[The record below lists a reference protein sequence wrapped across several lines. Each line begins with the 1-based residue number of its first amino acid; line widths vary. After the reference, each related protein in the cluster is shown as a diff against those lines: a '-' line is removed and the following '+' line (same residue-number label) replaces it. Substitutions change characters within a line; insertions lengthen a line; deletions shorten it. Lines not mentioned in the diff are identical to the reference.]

1 MSLRF
6 NFVRHAVGNRFF
18 SGQAE
23 NNTSLTA
30 LDRFCIQ
37 YANKRCSVKGEF
49 DNIPIVDLSG
59 LANEASDTARA
70 ASVAALKAALE
81 TSGFA
86 YLSNH
91 GVPEDLVERMR
102 QMNMAVHALPDV
114 EKEKLKINDFHRGYM
129 PMSTSTIVTSSVAK
143 VTKPNQSESLMVM
156 HEVPEGAPHAGE
168 PLQGPN
174 QFPESLPQ
182 VRETALAYMAEM
194 TKLGERIAGGLAEAL
209 GLPRDWFEQHFQD
222 PTLFLRLLHYPEQ
235 KDEEELFGSA
245 PHTDYGFVTL
255 LKQDNVGGLEVRNKR
270 GEWIPAPPIENTF
283 VMNVGDILAKWSNGR
298 FVSTPH
304 RVKNLSRR
312 DRYSQPFFYDP
323 SMRALVE
330 CPPAML
336 DAGEKPQMKPV
347 LYGDYLLERL
357 NKNYDYRKKTS

>member
-1 MSLRF
+1 M
-6 NFVRHAVGNRFF
+6 
-18 SGQAE
+18 
-23 NNTSLTA
+23 
-30 LDRFCIQ
+30 
-37 YANKRCSVKGEF
+37 KGEF

-59 LANEASDTARA
+59 LADGATEEARA
-70 ASVAALKAALE
+70 ESVAELKKALE

-86 YLSNH
+86 YLANH
-91 GVPEDLVERMR
+91 GVSEELVERMR
-102 QMNMAVHALPDV
+102 QMNVAFHDLPQE
-114 EKEKLKINDFHRGYM
+114 EKLDLKINEYHRGYM

-156 HEVPEGAPHAGE
+156 HEVPEGSPNAGE

-174 QFPESLPQ
+174 QFPDSLPE
-182 VRETALAYMAEM
+182 VAETARAYMAEM
-194 TKLGERIAGGLAEAL
+194 SKLGDRIAGALADAL
-209 GLPRDWFEQHFQD
+209 GLPRDWFRQHFQD

-235 KDEEELFGSA
+235 PDEEELFGSA
-245 PHTDYGFVTL
+245 PHTDYGFITL
-255 LKQDNVGGLEVRNKR
+255 LKQDDVGGLQVRNKH
-270 GEWIPAPPIENTF
+270 GEWIAAPPIENTF

-323 SMRALVE
+323 SMSALVE

-336 DAGEKPQMKPV
+336 EAGEKPQMEPV

-357 NKNYDYRKKTS
+357 NKNYDYRKKAS

>member
-1 MSLRF
+1 M
-6 NFVRHAVGNRFF
+6 
-18 SGQAE
+18 
-23 NNTSLTA
+23 
-30 LDRFCIQ
+30 
-37 YANKRCSVKGEF
+37 KGEF

-59 LANEASDTARA
+59 LADGATEAARSE
-70 ASVAALKAALE
+70 SVADLKTALE

-91 GVPEDLVERMR
+91 GVPEDLVDRMR
-102 QMNMAVHALPDV
+102 EMNVAIHALDD
-114 EKEKLKINDFHRGYM
+114 KEKQAMRINEFHRGYM
-129 PMSTSTIVTSSVAK
+129 PMSSSTIVTSSVAK
-143 VTKPNQSESLMVM
+143 VTRPNQSESLMVM
-156 HEVPEGAPHAGE
+156 HEIPEDAPHFGE

-174 QFPESLPQ
+174 QFPERLPE

-194 TKLGERIAGGLAEAL
+194 TVLGERIAGGLAEAL
-209 GLPRDWFEQHFQD
+209 GLPRDWFAQHFQD

-235 KDEEELFGSA
+235 ANEEELFGSA

-270 GEWIPAPPIENTF
+270 GDWIPAPPIENTF

-312 DRYSQPFFYDP
+312 GRYSQPFFYDP

-336 DAGEKPQMKPV
+336 EAGETPQMEPV

-357 NKNYDYRKKTS
+357 NKNYDYRKKAS

>member
-1 MSLRF
+1 M
-6 NFVRHAVGNRFF
+6 
-18 SGQAE
+18 
-23 NNTSLTA
+23 
-30 LDRFCIQ
+30 
-37 YANKRCSVKGEF
+37 KGEF

-59 LANEASDTARA
+59 LAEGAAPEARA
-70 ASVAALKAALE
+70 ATIAALKEALE

-86 YLSNH
+86 YLAGH

-102 QMNMAVHALPDV
+102 QMNVAFHDLPME
-114 EKEKLKINDFHRGYM
+114 EKLALKINAFHRGYM
-129 PMSTSTIVTSSVAK
+129 PMSSSTIVTSSVAK
-143 VTKPNQSESLMVM
+143 VTKPNRSESLMVM
-156 HEVPEGAPHAGE
+156 HEVPEDAPYAGG

-174 QFPESLPQ
+174 QFPDSLPE
-182 VRETALAYMAEM
+182 VGETARAYMAEM
-194 TKLGERIAGGLAEAL
+194 TGLGERIAGGLAEAL
-209 GLPRDWFEQHFQD
+209 GLPRDWFAQFFD
-222 PTLFLRLLHYPEQ
+222 TPTLFLRLLHYPEQ
-235 KDEEELFGSA
+235 PDEEELFGSA

-270 GEWIPAPPIENTF
+270 GDWIPAPPIEGTF

-304 RVKNLSRR
+304 RVRNLSRR

-323 SMRALVE
+323 SMSALVQ

-336 DAGEKPQMKPV
+336 EAGEKPQMEPV

-357 NKNYDYRKKTS
+357 NKNYDYRKKAS